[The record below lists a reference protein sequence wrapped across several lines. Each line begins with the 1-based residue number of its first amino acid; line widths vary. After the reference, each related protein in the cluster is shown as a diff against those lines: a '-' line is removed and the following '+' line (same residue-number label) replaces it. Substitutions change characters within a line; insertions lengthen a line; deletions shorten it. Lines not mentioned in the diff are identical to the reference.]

1 MRVVANHAGFV
12 ERAQMRFH
20 SFDVLVLVAI
30 KAHRV
35 ADLFQQ
41 LWHVGLMRV
50 VARGAVFDGIV
61 GELRLGRGEEII
73 VALPAQRRTGFYHE
87 LFIVA
92 RVRLVAGHA
101 VAIADWLM
109 HVFLFREVFMT
120 FGAGGFGRL
129 REQALEIRGVRRVAI
144 QAIAGFHGL
153 MLEFVI
159 RQRIVVAIEAK
170 FVAGFDQQIF
180 IRRLM
185 GVVAARTIAV
195 LDGLML
201 ELVARN
207 KILVAGK
214 TELPRGHF
222 WLRRHAAIAVAL
234 DALAFRERRVRE
246 HYRSSRLGGRR
257 RSRILGLVCGT
268 GGRRFFCG
276 GMLAWHAVKKE
287 PKPLIRGL
295 GVDRRR
301 ADKEDQGNQRESRV
315 VFGWIFISHRSGV
328 EKFLESFHVS
338 ESINA
343 DLVWSD
349 LVDHED
355 QVLKLEFR

>member
-1 MRVVANHAGFV
+1 
-12 ERAQMRFH
+12 MRFH

-73 VALPAQRRTGFYHE
+73 VALPAQRRTGFYYE

-101 VAIADWLM
+101 VAIAHWLM

-120 FGAGGFGRL
+120 FGAGGFGRFC
-129 REQALEIRGVRRVAI
+129 QQTLEIRGMRRVAI
-144 QAIAGFHGL
+144 ETGSRFDRL
-153 MLEFVI
+153 MHIFVI

-180 IRRLM
+180 VGRLM
-185 GVVAARTIAV
+185 GIVATRTIAV
-195 LDGLML
+195 LDRLML
-201 ELVARN
+201 ELVSRN
-207 KILVAGK
+207 KILVAGETK
-214 TELPRGHF
+214 LARGHF
-222 WLRRHAAIAVAL
+222 GLRRHAAIAVAL
-234 DALAFRERRVRE
+234 DAFAFGEWRVRE
-246 HYRSSRLGGRR
+246 QYRSAWRGNCRGSRVLDFIRATGRWCLFG
-257 RSRILGLVCGT
+257 IGV
-268 GGRRFFCG
+268 
-276 GMLAWHAVKKE
+276 LARHAVKKE

-315 VFGWIFISHRSGV
+315 VFGWIFISHRSGL
-328 EKFLESFHVS
+328 EKFSLISCARIH
-338 ESINA
+338 
-343 DLVWSD
+343 
-349 LVDHED
+349 
-355 QVLKLEFR
+355 KR